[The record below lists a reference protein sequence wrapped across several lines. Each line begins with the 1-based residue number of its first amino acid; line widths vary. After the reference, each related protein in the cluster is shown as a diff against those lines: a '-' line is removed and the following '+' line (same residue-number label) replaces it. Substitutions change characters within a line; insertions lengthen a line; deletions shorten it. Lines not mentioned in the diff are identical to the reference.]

1 MTKLSPKAEMLA
13 QSFSDMFWDLVAWDS
28 FCDGCNAPGVHDPEQ
43 GCRAGD
49 DPFSPE
55 CYRHADAE
63 DIEERIS
70 KLAVSLVKAL
80 EY

>member
-1 MTKLSPKAEMLA
+1 MLA
-13 QSFSDMFWDLVAWDS
+13 ELFSEDFWEHLGYEN
-28 FCDGCNAPGVHDPEQ
+28 FCLDCDASGVHDPEQ
-43 GCRAGD
+43 GCPAGD
-49 DPFSPE
+49 APFSPE

-70 KLAVSLVKAL
+70 QLAVSLVKAL

>member
-1 MTKLSPKAEMLA
+1 MTKTAQMLA
-13 QSFSDMFWDLVAWDS
+13 DMFSETFWEHLGYEN
-28 FCDGCNAPGVHDPEQ
+28 FCLGCDASGVHDPEQ

-70 KLAVSLVKAL
+70 QLAVSLVKAL